1 MSDEFYR
8 PNVGILLLNKHG
20 KLFIARRIDM
30 TAEAWQMPQGGI
42 DEGEDPRKAALRE
55 LEEEIGTK
63 KAEII
68 AESREWIR
76 YDVPAE
82 IAKKLWGGRW
92 RGQRQKWFAMRF
104 TGKDKHID
112 LDTKHPE
119 FCEWKWIDP
128 EEAPRLIVP
137 FKRPLYEQVIAEF
150 RHLWEKPA

>member
-1 MSDEFYR
+1 M
-8 PNVGILLLNKHG
+8 
-20 KLFIARRIDM
+20 
-30 TAEAWQMPQGGI
+30 
-42 DEGEDPRKAALRE
+42 
-55 LEEEIGTK
+55 
-63 KAEII
+63 
-68 AESREWIR
+68 R

-82 IAKKLWGGRW
+82 IAKKIWGGRW

-137 FKRPLYEQVIAEF
+137 FKRPLYEQVITEF
-150 RHLWEKPA
+150 RHLWEKPT